1 MKKFLFLFALVL
13 LVSVC
18 SPAFAQTPEPM
29 GPPPVLL
36 IVREDIKASKMPAHN
51 KHSASFA
58 QIFAKLQTASHRIAL
73 VPVAGSENEVVY
85 LTGAGS
91 FADFEKAQ
99 QDTDKKMSG
108 ASGAIKAELDR
119 LAREA
124 PDLHSAMRDVLAVYR
139 PELSYSPGVNIAQMR
154 YFAITTVRVRPG
166 HDAEY
171 ADYIRSVVNVAR
183 EKAKLDN
190 FHLAC
195 FQVISGAPGGTY
207 MFFRAMKSL
216 GELDQNVGAK
226 VRAAMSDDMKKAAD
240 KANADAV
247 IISESATYAFEPS
260 MSYVPKETAAQDPG
274 FWNPKPQKAVMVKKR
289 VKKPAAAKP
298 AGAQPPAKQ

>member
-1 MKKFLFLFALVL
+1 MKKSMFLFALGL
-13 LVSVC
+13 LVSIC

-58 QIFAKLQTASHRIAL
+58 QIFAKLQTPSHRIAL

-85 LTGAGS
+85 VTGAGS
-91 FADFEKAQ
+91 FADLEKMQ

-108 ASGAIKAELDR
+108 ASGAIKTELDR

-124 PDLHSAMRDVLAVYR
+124 PDLHSAMRDLLAVYR
-139 PELSYSPGVNIAQMR
+139 PELSYNPGVNIAQMR

-166 HDAEY
+166 QEDVY
-171 ADYIRSVVNVAR
+171 ADYVKNLANAAR
-183 EKAKLDN
+183 DKAKAEL
-190 FHLAC
+190 HIAA
-195 FQVISGAPGGTY
+195 FQVIAGSPGTTY
-207 MFFRAMKSL
+207 LFFRPMKSL
-216 GELDQNVGAK
+216 AEYDLKIGPR
-226 VRAAMSDDMKKAAD
+226 VREAMSAGQKEKAD
-240 KANADAV
+240 KMT
-247 IISESATYAFEPS
+247 SESVMVSETSVYAFEPS
-260 MSYVPKETAAQDPG
+260 MSYVAKEMAAQDPG
-274 FWNPKPQKAVMVKKR
+274 FWNPKPQKAAMVRKH

-298 AGAQPPAKQ
+298 AGTQPPAKQ

>member
-1 MKKFLFLFALVL
+1 MKKSLFLFALVL

-18 SPAFAQTPEPM
+18 SPALAQTPQPM

-36 IVREDIKASKMPAHN
+36 IVREDIKASKMPAHS

-91 FADFEKAQ
+91 FADLDKML

-108 ASGAIKAELDR
+108 ATGAIKAELDR

-124 PDLHSAMRDVLAVYR
+124 PDLHSAMRDILAVYR
-139 PELSYSPGVNIAQMR
+139 PELSYNPGVNIAQMR

-166 HDAEY
+166 QEDVYAEY
-171 ADYIRSVVNVAR
+171 VRNLTNAAR
-183 EKAKLDN
+183 DKAKAEL
-190 FHLAC
+190 HVAA
-195 FQVISGAPGGTY
+195 FQVIAGSPSTTY
-207 MFFRAMKSL
+207 LFFRSMKSL
-216 GELDQNVGAK
+216 AEYDLRIGPR
-226 VRAAMSDDMKKAAD
+226 VREAMSDDQKKTAD
-240 KANADAV
+240 KLT
-247 IISESATYAFEPS
+247 SESVMVSETSVYAFEPS
-260 MSYVPKETAAQDPG
+260 MSYVGKEMAAQDPS
-274 FWNPKPQKAVMVKKR
+274 FWNPKPQKAAMVKKH

-298 AGAQPPAKQ
+298 AGTQPPAKQ

>member
-1 MKKFLFLFALVL
+1 MKKSLFLFALVL
-13 LVSVC
+13 LVSIC
-18 SPAFAQTPEPM
+18 SPAFAQTPQPM

-36 IVREDIKASKMPAHN
+36 IVREDIKASKMPAHS

-91 FADFEKAQ
+91 FADLEKMQ

-108 ASGAIKAELDR
+108 ASGATKTELDR

-124 PDLHSAMRDVLAVYR
+124 PDLHSAMRDILAVYR
-139 PELSYSPGVNIAQMR
+139 PELSYNPGVNIAQMR

-166 HDAEY
+166 QEDVYAEY
-171 ADYIRSVVNVAR
+171 VRNLTNAAR
-183 EKAKLDN
+183 DKAKAEL
-190 FHLAC
+190 HVAA
-195 FQVISGAPGGTY
+195 FQVIAGSPGTTY
-207 MFFRAMKSL
+207 MFFRSMKSL
-216 GELDQNVGAK
+216 AEYDLRIGPR
-226 VRAAMSDDMKKAAD
+226 VREAMSDDQKKKAD
-240 KANADAV
+240 KLT
-247 IISESATYAFEPS
+247 SESVMVSETSVYAFEPN
-260 MSYVPKETAAQDPG
+260 MSYVGKDMAEQDPG
-274 FWNPKPQKAVMVKKR
+274 FWNPKPQKAAMVKKR

-298 AGAQPPAKQ
+298 AGTQPPAKQ